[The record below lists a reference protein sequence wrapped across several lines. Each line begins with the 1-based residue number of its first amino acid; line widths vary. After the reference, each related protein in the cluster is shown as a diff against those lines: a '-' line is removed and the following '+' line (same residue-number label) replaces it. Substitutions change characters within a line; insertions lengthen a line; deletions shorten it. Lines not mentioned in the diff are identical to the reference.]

1 MVFELTRL
9 EIRTAPKVL
18 ATSFNYYRAGKVVET
33 LSTFFFR
40 SSYTAHYT
48 AVENLVEW
56 KGRKKKKRYGTMEI
70 IVIIIIIMKERVY
83 LIKSWPVFPTARATL
98 FPFHLL
104 SNHRKEKAAGEL
116 LVLR

>member
-1 MVFELTRL
+1 MVFELKRL

-40 SSYTAHYT
+40 SSYTTHYT

-56 KGRKKKKRYGTMEI
+56 KGRKKKEI
-70 IVIIIIIMKERVY
+70 WNNGNHSNNNNNNERAC
-83 LIKSWPVFPTARATL
+83 VFNQKLASFPHRARDSFSL
-98 FPFHLL
+98 PFV
-104 SNHRKEKAAGEL
+104 E
-116 LVLR
+116 